1 MNRDQV
7 QGRTQ
12 QFTGKVKE
20 VTGRL
25 VGDESLELEGVLENT
40 AGKVRSAYGDTKDRL
55 RKRVA

>member
-12 QFTGKVKE
+12 QLKGKLKE
-20 VTGRL
+20 VAGRL

-40 AGKVRSAYGDTKDRL
+40 AGKVRSACGDTKYRL
-55 RKRVA
+55 NKRAF